1 MPKLSQLSAALEEGH
16 KRGAADWHFTA
27 GVPLALSVKGRVEW
41 AGETIWTEE
50 DVRDSLA
57 ALLGGEPLPSGRYFR
72 PVDRAVTA
80 EVEGTKR
87 RYRLHAKLTLGR
99 VGFVLRSIAEK
110 PISLGTLGVPERFAK
125 LMTTRSDGL
134 MLVCGATGSGKST
147 TMASVLDNYIRNE
160 SGKVITFESPV
171 EVIFP
176 QGRSLVQQHEVGVQE
191 EGGDIAT
198 FVDATI
204 SAMRES
210 PHVVM
215 FGELREIEALR
226 KAVEVAET
234 GHLVIGT
241 LHTGNAVGSIERLIA
256 ASPPGEAEGFRQKL
270 ASKLL
275 GVLCQRLLRMENGQ
289 RRANF
294 ELLLGTSAVA
304 GAIVKGN
311 PQAIP
316 NILTTGTSEGMFTFA
331 AHLAELLARK
341 EISPAVAVM
350 QSPNPRDTLDFLV
363 QRNAI
368 NPAEATT
375 LRKTYALV

>member
-1 MPKLSQLSAALEEGH
+1 VTVEIEG
-16 KRGAADWHFTA
+16 
-27 GVPLALSVKGRVEW
+27 V
-41 AGETIWTEE
+41 
-50 DVRDSLA
+50 
-57 ALLGGEPLPSGRYFR
+57 
-72 PVDRAVTA
+72 
-80 EVEGTKR
+80 KR

-99 VGFVLRSIAEK
+99 VGFVLRAIADK
-110 PISLGTLGVPERFAK
+110 PLSLSTLGVPDRFAK

-176 QGRSLVQQHEVGVQE
+176 QGKSLVQQHEVGVQE

-256 ASPPGEAEGFRQKL
+256 AAPPGEAEGFRQKL

-275 GVLCQRLLRMENGQ
+275 GVLCQRLLRLDNGQ

-331 AHLAELLARK
+331 AHLADLLARK
-341 EISPAVAVM
+341 EITAPVAVM

-363 QRNAI
+363 QRNAVT
-368 NPAEATT
+368 PADANL
-375 LRKTYALV
+375 LRKNYALV